1 MTTALMV
8 SDSFAR
14 RMAEAR
20 AEFRRGV
27 PIESIRSE
35 RPLRIAASA
44 AADSEKSLK
53 EKGYYTI
60 AGAGG
65 LGGSMAVVPIAGP
78 IWAEESFWSRIFGG
92 VTVAGMSRAF
102 RVAAEDKSVSRVLL
116 DIDSP
121 GGAAQMQEAIASLVA
136 LRTAKPVH
144 AVACV
149 DACSAAYWIAC
160 HADEVIAKPDSLI
173 GSVGTRLS
181 GVFLDFSAYLEEE
194 GIRAHG
200 VSTGIH
206 KLTGEFGLPIS
217 DEQLAQLRGICESL
231 FDLFGGD
238 VSERRGIA
246 METLREMEGGL
257 YVGAEAV
264 KRGLADRVVESMDTL
279 VRELAGMAP
288 GVRAERKRAE
298 PLETPD
304 EPNPDAPD
312 PDDPIAQEHRMSK
325 NGTGAAPDTAAGKT
339 GNEAGTSGST
349 ALESAATKGPAS
361 FADLKALATRAKL
374 PAEAHAAFIV
384 ECQDKGLTIE
394 AATDA
399 AFARM
404 GELLSQANTTAQDAT
419 KKADLAAKNAAAVG
433 TEGDGVRAPSA
444 SVAGAG
450 DAKDALGIAACKS
463 YDEAVSQLMI
473 GKGMSRTDAV
483 KALNADPIGKKLREP
498 LVARR

>member
-1 MTTALMV
+1 MSTALMV

-20 AEFRRGV
+20 EEFRRGV
-27 PIESIRSE
+27 PIEALRAE
-35 RPLRIAASA
+35 RPVRFVGASSDA
-44 AADSEKSLK
+44 EKMLK
-53 EKGYYTI
+53 EKGYYTVSGSVM
-60 AGAGG
+60 GATC
-65 LGGSMAVVPIAGP
+65 AVIPISGP

-102 RVAAEDKSVSRVLL
+102 RAAAEDKSVSRVLL

-160 HADEVIAKPDSLI
+160 HADEVVAKPDSLI

-217 DEQLAQLRGICESL
+217 DEQLAQLRGICEGL

-246 METLREMEGGL
+246 METLRAMEGGL

-279 VRELAGMAP
+279 VRELSGMAP
-288 GVRAERKRAE
+288 GVRAERRSVRVETPDK
-298 PLETPD
+298 ETPD
-304 EPNPDAPD
+304 EPTPDAPE
-312 PDDPIAQEHRMSK
+312 PDDPIAQEQDMSTK
-325 NGTGAAPDTAAGKT
+325 NGTGAAPGKADE
-339 GNEAGTSGST
+339 NKAGTEASGTEARETPRS
-349 ALESAATKGPAS
+349 GPAS
-361 FADLKALATRAKL
+361 FQELKALASRAKI
-374 PAEAHAAFIV
+374 PAEATSAFIV
-384 ECQDKGLTIE
+384 ECQDKSLTVE

-404 GELLSQANTTAQDAT
+404 SELLSQASTSAADAT
-419 KKADLAAKNAAAVG
+419 KKAELAAKNAAALAE
-433 TEGDGVRAPSA
+433 EGLGVAPPVSGNR
-444 SVAGAG
+444 SDV
-450 DAKDALGIAACKS
+450 KS
-463 YDEAVSQLMI
+463 YEDLVVAYMAEHECTLHTA
-473 GKGMSRTDAV
+473 MS
-483 KALNADPIGKKLREP
+483 K
-498 LVARR
+498 VARANPASHQKWIEADCPTIQAPQSV